1 MARNNRVRIDRIM
14 IEAGEDDLTGHGGLM
29 ALVQWLWRKGVR
41 ELLDARPPQS
51 AADNGYRASDM
62 VVALWANI
70 LVYGSEATLDT
81 LDALRKNLAV
91 LRILGM
97 ESLPSSSAVGDWL
110 RRMGNVE
117 LQGTKAEGQYGGHAD
132 GVRRM
137 QDVHYEVAALALRGF
152 GSELPGMLD
161 FDASCIEEE
170 KKYSEWMYTGDRG
183 TMAYLGYVG
192 RVCVMVELEPGNHS
206 PNDHVVRRTIS
217 CMRLCARAGVKV
229 KATRA
234 DAASYTKG
242 FVKYCQKRRVTFY
255 VRAPQGAAVKETL
268 GAQPA
273 DAWHLKGVRQAGSG
287 TPRVVE
293 LGRAAHAMDG
303 VTDPFLLVARRETT
317 VTAAPEGDLVPDTPV
332 VERVYFA
339 VGTNDVESTDEQIV
353 EIYNAR
359 GNSENRH
366 KEIKADLHLDRLP
379 CGGERGRDAN
389 RIYAYACGMLY
400 NLLELY
406 KRDCM
411 GKEAQAKRLPTLRKE
426 QFAVAAKVTRHARVL
441 TLKLASYATAT
452 AQWLDAAVT
461 AIRSTVK
468 PFAFPKVA
476 PAYGAFMYRRL

>member
-1 MARNNRVRIDRIM
+1 MARDNRLRIDRIVV
-14 IEAGEDDLTGHGGLM
+14 EAGEDDLTGHGGLM
-29 ALVQWLWRKGVR
+29 ALVQWLYRKGMR
-41 ELLDARPPQS
+41 ELLDARLPQS
-51 AADNGYRASDM
+51 LADNGYRASDM
-62 VVALWANI
+62 VMALWANI

-81 LDALRKNLAV
+81 LDALGKNRAV

-97 ESLPSSSAVGDWL
+97 ASLPSSSAAGDWL

-117 LQGTKAEGQYGGHAD
+117 LQGTKAEGRYGGHAD
-132 GVRRM
+132 GMRRM
-137 QDVHYEVAALALRGF
+137 RDLFYEVAVLTLRGF
-152 GSELPGMLD
+152 GSKLPGMLD

-170 KKYSEWMYTGDRG
+170 KKYSEFMYTGDRG

-206 PNDHVVRRTIS
+206 PNDHAARRTIS

-229 KATRA
+229 GAARA

-242 FVKYCQKRRVTFY
+242 LVKYCQKRGVTFY
-255 VRAPQGAAVKETL
+255 VRAPQDAAVKATF
-268 GAQPA
+268 GAQPP
-273 DAWHLKGVRQAGSG
+273 DTWHLKGVRQSGSG

-303 VTDPFLLVARRETT
+303 VDDPFLLVGRRETT

-332 VERVYFA
+332 TKVIYWA
-339 VGTNDVESTDEQIV
+339 VGTNDEKSTDEQVI

-359 GNSENRH
+359 GDSENRH
-366 KEIKADLHLDRLP
+366 KEIKADLHLGRLP

-389 RIYAYACGMLY
+389 RICAYAYGMLY

-406 KRDCM
+406 KLDCM
-411 GKEAQAKRLPTLRKE
+411 GTEAQSKRLPTLRKE

-461 AIRSTVK
+461 VIRSTVK
-468 PFAFPKVA
+468 PFAFPEVA
-476 PAYGAFMYRRL
+476 PAYGAFMYRRE